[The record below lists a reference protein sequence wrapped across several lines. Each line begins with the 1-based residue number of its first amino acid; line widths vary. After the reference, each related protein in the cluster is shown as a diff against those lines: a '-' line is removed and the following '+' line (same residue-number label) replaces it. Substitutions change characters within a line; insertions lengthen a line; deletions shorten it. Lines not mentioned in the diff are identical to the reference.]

1 MLEFIGSLIV
11 MLYQTTLDKY
21 PGMTIIISLLFL
33 LIGGMYYFIFCKLP
47 DRTYLMLTPFVVKEQ
62 MDSADEYLDEIENDM
77 LSIYLRMRK
86 DAKNGCTTGLIMDEE
101 TKRFQVLS
109 KFLLHKTKS
118 LVRYF
123 FRENHLA
130 EMSEA
135 DFNRHIS
142 DRADLIMRRLREMY
156 NMWYISGDSPT
167 AEEFYET
174 FLTDYK
180 LRMKNKLQELFREGR
195 EISKQFQDK
204 KFKKKYF
211 KNL

>member
-1 MLEFIGSLIV
+1 
-11 MLYQTTLDKY
+11 
-21 PGMTIIISLLFL
+21 
-33 LIGGMYYFIFCKLP
+33 
-47 DRTYLMLTPFVVKEQ
+47 
-62 MDSADEYLDEIENDM
+62 
-77 LSIYLRMRK
+77 
-86 DAKNGCTTGLIMDEE
+86 MDEE

-109 KFLLHKTKS
+109 KFLLYKMKS
-118 LVRYF
+118 LIRYF

-130 EMSEA
+130 EMSEVE
-135 DFNRHIS
+135 FNRHIS

-174 FLTDYK
+174 FLSDYK
-180 LRMKNKLQELFREGR
+180 LKMKNKLQDIFREGR
-195 EISKQFQDK
+195 EISKQFQNK

>member
-1 MLEFIGSLIV
+1 MIEFIGSLIV

-86 DAKNGCTTGLIMDEE
+86 DAKNGCMTGLIMDEE

-118 LVRYF
+118 LIRYF

-142 DRADLIMRRLREMY
+142 DRADLIMRRLRELY

-195 EISKQFQDK
+195 EIAKQFQDK

>member
-1 MLEFIGSLIV
+1 MLEFIGSLLV
-11 MLYQTTLDKY
+11 LLYKTTLDKY
-21 PGMTIIISLLFL
+21 PGMTIIISLIFL
-33 LIGGMYYFIFCKLP
+33 LIGGIYYFIFCKLP
-47 DRTYLMLTPFVVKEQ
+47 GRTHLLLTPFIVKEQ

-86 DAKNGCTTGLIMDEE
+86 DAKQGCTAGLIMDEE

-109 KFLLHKTKS
+109 KFLLYKMKS
-118 LVRYF
+118 LIRNF

-130 EMSEA
+130 EMSEVE
-135 DFNRHIS
+135 FNRHIS

-174 FLTDYK
+174 FLSDYK
-180 LRMKNKLQELFREGR
+180 LKMKNKLQDIFREGR
-195 EISKQFQDK
+195 EISKQFQNK

>member
-1 MLEFIGSLIV
+1 MIEFIGSLIV

-156 NMWYISGDSPT
+156 NMWYISGESPT

-195 EISKQFQDK
+195 EIAKQFQDK
-204 KFKKKYF
+204 KFKKKYV

>member
-1 MLEFIGSLIV
+1 MIEFIGSLIV

-118 LVRYF
+118 LIRYF

-156 NMWYISGDSPT
+156 NMWYISGESPT

-195 EISKQFQDK
+195 EIAKQFQDK
-204 KFKKKYF
+204 KFKKKYV

>member
-1 MLEFIGSLIV
+1 MIEFIGSLIV

-118 LVRYF
+118 LIRYF

-142 DRADLIMRRLREMY
+142 DRADLIMRRLRELY

-195 EISKQFQDK
+195 EIAKQFQDK
-204 KFKKKYF
+204 KFKKKYV

>member
-1 MLEFIGSLIV
+1 MLEVIGSLLV
-11 MLYQTTLDKY
+11 LLYKTTLEKY
-21 PGMTIIISLLFL
+21 PGLTIILSLMFL
-33 LIGGMYYFIFCKLP
+33 LIGGVYYFIFYKLP
-47 DRTYLMLTPFVVKEQ
+47 QKNCYFLAPFIVKEQ
-62 MDSADEYLDEIENDM
+62 MDGADEYLDEIENDM
-77 LSIYLRMRK
+77 LSIYLKMRK
-86 DAKNGCTTGLIMDEE
+86 EAKQGCTAGLIMDEE

-109 KFLLHKTKS
+109 KFLLYKMKG
-118 LVRYF
+118 LIRYF

-135 DFNRHIS
+135 DFNRHII

-174 FLTDYK
+174 FLSDYK
-180 LRMKNKLQELFREGR
+180 LKMKNKLQDIFREGR
-195 EISKQFQDK
+195 EVSKKFQDK